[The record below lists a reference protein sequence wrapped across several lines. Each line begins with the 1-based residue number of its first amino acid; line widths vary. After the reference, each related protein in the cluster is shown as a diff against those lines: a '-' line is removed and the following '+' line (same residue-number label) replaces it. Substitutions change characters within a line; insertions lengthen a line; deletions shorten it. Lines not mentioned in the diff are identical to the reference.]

1 MENEEIKEELDQRD
15 TWSLYDQIPEKMDL
29 TFRDDQ
35 HDFDWLMDA
44 LREKR
49 RRGVRFRL
57 VDSGVFDGNQLE
69 ALTSAGADLYTSDR
83 ERKNVSE
90 LEFILK
96 AAGKGGAIVA
106 DFIHGN
112 LSSDEAADLLSLF
125 SLSHLGREGLY
136 VHMSNREIERNFS
149 DLIQIAL
156 QCRKGSSHLV
166 YYHHGQITPEFV
178 DLGTEGVWI
187 HISDRSV
194 QSEEDILIL
203 IDTITAA
210 RSAGTNCVLY
220 IEKGMS
226 FSPLHDVLKSGA
238 VVLFKTAPTDY
249 KSLLRPLEDEAKRKR
264 LDFRAYYLYSAFLP

>member
-1 MENEEIKEELDQRD
+1 MENEENKQELNLKD
-15 TWSLYDQIPEKMDL
+15 TWSLFDQIPEKMDL

-57 VDSGVFDGNQLE
+57 VDSGIFDGNQLE

-83 ERKNVSE
+83 ERKNILE

-96 AAGKGGAIVA
+96 AARMGGTIVA
-106 DFIHGN
+106 DFIHGD
-112 LSSDEAADLLSLF
+112 LSSDEAADLLSLS

-136 VHMSNREIERNFS
+136 VHMSNREIERDIS
-149 DLIQIAL
+149 DLIRIAL
-156 QCRKGSSHLV
+156 QCRKGSSYLV

-178 DLGTEGVWI
+178 GLGKEGAWI

-194 QSEEDILIL
+194 QSEEDNLIL
-203 IDTITAA
+203 IETIAAA

-220 IEKGMS
+220 IEKGMA
-226 FSPLHDVLKSGA
+226 FSLLQDAVKSGA

-249 KSLLRPLEDEAKRKR
+249 KSLLRPLEEKAKRKR
-264 LDFRAYYLYSAFLP
+264 LDFRATYLYSAFLP